1 MKYRFLAM
9 LLLLP
14 LTGQAADLVDA
25 TGRTIAVPEEVARVL
40 PAGPPAAV
48 LLEALAP
55 DLMLGWPGGSK
66 PATAND
72 FLPAAAAALPAV
84 PRVTGR
90 KDVTADVIALK
101 PDLIVDYGDVSPRY
115 AKTDADIQLHT
126 GVPTILL
133 DGSLTHT
140 PDALRVLGRALHR
153 EARAEVLAHLA
164 ETVLAGTP
172 ASGPHPSVVYAR
184 GKDGLNVAAPGTGVV
199 EVFTLL
205 GWRVLAPP
213 GEGTFRQA
221 TLEQVAALDPDVLIF
236 GDEGMREVIAGSP
249 AWQALRAV
257 RSGHASIAPA
267 TPFGWTEEPPSVNR
281 LLGLAMLSQPGKDA
295 AAVAA
300 PLQATLYGRALSDA
314 QVAAVRVV
322 ARPIAP

>member
-14 LTGQAADLVDA
+14 LTGRAADLVDA
-25 TGRTIAVPEEVARVL
+25 TGRTVAVPDQIARVL

-66 PATAND
+66 PTTAHD
-72 FLPAAAAALPAV
+72 FLPDSVAALPAV

-90 KDVTADVIALK
+90 KDVTADVTALK
-101 PDLIVDYGDVSPRY
+101 PDLIVDYGDTGPRF
-115 AKTDADIQLHT
+115 AKTAADIQLHT
-126 GVPTILL
+126 GVPTVLL
-133 DGSLTHT
+133 DGTLTHT
-140 PDALRVLGRALHR
+140 PDALRLLGRALHR

-164 ETVLAGTP
+164 ETVLAGVP

-184 GKDGLNVAAPGTGVV
+184 GKDGLNVAAPGTGVT

-221 TLEQVAALDPDVLIF
+221 TLEQVAALDPDVLVF
-236 GDEGMREVIAGSP
+236 GDAGMREVIAGSP

-257 RSGHASIAPA
+257 RSGHASIAAA
-267 TPFGWTEEPPSVNR
+267 TPFGWTEEPPSLNR
-281 LLGLAMLSQPGKDA
+281 LLGLAMLSQPDKDA
-295 AAVAA
+295 ASVGA
-300 PLQATLYGRALSDA
+300 PLQAVLYGRALTDA
-314 QVAAVRVV
+314 QVTAVRE
-322 ARPIAP
+322 ALRPIAP